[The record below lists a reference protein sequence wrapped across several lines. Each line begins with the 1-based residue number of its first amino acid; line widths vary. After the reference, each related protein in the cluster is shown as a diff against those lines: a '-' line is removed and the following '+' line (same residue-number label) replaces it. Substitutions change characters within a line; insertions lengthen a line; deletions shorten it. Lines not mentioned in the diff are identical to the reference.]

1 MKKVLIGKKT
11 EIFIICSVL
20 VLGAIFIIKVVDFML
35 QPLID
40 GCFHVNQN
48 SSYEIFN
55 TDEGKKFSKKTKNE
69 LIDYFKQHP
78 NLKIKLGWYSVNN
91 KYSAEDML
99 DKFDF
104 VIDNFN
110 EEDIQKIKDAY
121 GINLLENSKIYSFEK
136 EKDSKITWYSIKI
149 KDVTDMDYY
158 YNSNLYVKQIKLN
171 EENADLDQFDKEVYP
186 DRIKILVSTY
196 CSNANDSVA
205 FKKNIEN
212 LFNELAEKQ

>member
-1 MKKVLIGKKT
+1 MKKVSIGKKT

-20 VLGAIFIIKVVDFML
+20 ILGAIFIIKVVDFML

-55 TDEGKKFSKKTKNE
+55 TDEGKHFSKKTRNE

-78 NLKIKLGWYSVNN
+78 NLKIKLGIYSMNS

-99 DKFDF
+99 DKFNF

-121 GINLLENSKIYSFEK
+121 GITLLENSQIYSFEK
-136 EKDSKITWYSIKI
+136 EKDSTCTWYSIKI

-171 EENADLDQFDKEVYP
+171 EENADLDQFDKEVYS
-186 DRIKILVSTY
+186 DRIKILVSTP
-196 CSNANDSVA
+196 SGANDSVA